1 MPTRTTP
8 EGKPI
13 LDENA
18 FQRLLAAAY
27 VVQENRER
35 VRIPLNGEAEF
46 ETSNS
51 LTGSVS
57 DYASTLAEIIETQ
70 HQILVQ
76 RLDLNDASGMIVE
89 QLHRLTGASG
99 AAFGLLDH
107 EHLVYRAVSG
117 AAVAELGSALPRQE
131 SISINTLQ
139 QGIAVRCANVED
151 GESPNVALAK
161 HSGAG
166 SFLSVPVF
174 QDDHVAGALELLFAK
189 TDGFGEE
196 DVRTCHLMAGV
207 VTEALTRDA
216 DEHWKRNLE
225 ADRVSMLQALEKLQ
239 PQLDR
244 LAKDAATQKDSE
256 LAPAAEKLP
265 AKPKASP
272 ERDLAPAVAEA
283 TKTPSPRV
291 VITSDH
297 CARCGNAMAP
307 QEVYCGACGTLRDRT
322 PVAPKGVPSEPG
334 APMIAP
340 SAAGAVHPEDIPPA
354 TRALEPIELPEEI
367 LALTREEP
375 DFGETPA
382 DTADSLLKLLPPE
395 SWEGDVVPVNSDS
408 ETTRQVDQQADPWTS
423 AAKTGDW
430 LRSIARQ
437 PAGPSWMEWIRE
449 HRGDIALAVAILL
462 VLLALLWNRPKS
474 ATAALHSANPE
485 TSAKQ
490 STVGAGE
497 SEPEGENGTELPL
510 WQRALISVGLAEA
523 PQTPVRAR
531 PPGNPEVRVWVDLHS
546 ALYHCPNSELYGKG
560 TGKYVTQ
567 REAQADR
574 FDPASGNACE

>member
-1 MPTRTTP
+1 MPTRTTS

-13 LDENA
+13 LDEPA

-27 VVQENRER
+27 VVQENRQR
-35 VRIPLNGEAEF
+35 QRIPLGSDSE
-46 ETSNS
+46 ETFNENELSS
-51 LTGSVS
+51 AAS
-57 DYASTLAEIIETQ
+57 DYARTLAEIIETQ

-89 QLHRLTGASG
+89 QLQRLTGASG

-117 AAVAELGSALPRQE
+117 ATVAELGSALPSSQ
-131 SISINTLQ
+131 SISANTLQ
-139 QGIAVRCANVED
+139 QGIAVRCANVD
-151 GESPNVALAK
+151 AADSGNTALAK
-161 HSGAG
+161 RARAG
-166 SFLSVPVF
+166 SFVSVPVF
-174 QDDHVAGALELLFAK
+174 QDDRVAGALELLFAK
-189 TDGFGEE
+189 RDGFQED

-244 LAKDAATQKDSE
+244 LAKDAAATKNSQPVTAVETTAST
-256 LAPAAEKLP
+256 
-265 AKPKASP
+265 PKAPQKNPASP
-272 ERDLAPAVAEA
+272 QAE
-283 TKTPSPRV
+283 TKAPSPRV

-297 CARCGNAMAP
+297 CARCGNAMAA
-307 QEVYCGACGTLRDRT
+307 QEVYCGACGTLRDRM
-322 PVAPKGVPSEPG
+322 PVEKKEVPPEQAALKNAPVSGE
-334 APMIAP
+334 A
-340 SAAGAVHPEDIPPA
+340 HPEDIPPA

-367 LALTREEP
+367 LALIREEP
-375 DFGETPA
+375 EFGETSASPA
-382 DTADSLLKLLPPE
+382 DDLLKLLPPE
-395 SWEGDVVPVNSDS
+395 SWES
-408 ETTRQVDQQADPWTS
+408 ETLPEKSESASEAATDPEAGAWTS

-437 PAGPSWMEWIRE
+437 PTGPAWVEWIRE
-449 HRGDIALAVAILL
+449 HRGDIALVVAVLL

-474 ATAALHSANPE
+474 ATAALRP
-485 TSAKQ
+485 TSA
-490 STVGAGE
+490 TMTTETTANDGE
-497 SEPEGENGTELPL
+497 TADSDLPF
-510 WQRALISVGLAEA
+510 WERALISLGLAET

-531 PPGNPEVRVWVDLHS
+531 PLGNPEVRVWVDLHS
-546 ALYHCPNSELYGKG
+546 ALYHCPGTEPYGKG

-574 FDPASGNACE
+574 FDPASGKACE